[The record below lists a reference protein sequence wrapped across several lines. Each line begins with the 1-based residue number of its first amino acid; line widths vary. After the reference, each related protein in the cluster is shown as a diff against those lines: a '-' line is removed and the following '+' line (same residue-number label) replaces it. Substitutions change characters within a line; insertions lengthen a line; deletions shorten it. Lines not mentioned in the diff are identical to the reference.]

1 MNGIEPLQIP
11 KANTGKPEIT
21 MAPLVDIVFLL
32 LIFFMVTTIFPDD
45 EGVVIEKPA
54 SENAA
59 PLENDNIIL
68 KLDQH
73 GAVYFKNRKVNL
85 SELEQLLKT
94 ELAGKPDGSVLLH
107 ADRRS
112 TTEVLVQVIDIS
124 KAAGAKHLGIAT
136 DEKPAER

>member
-1 MNGIEPLQIP
+1 
-11 KANTGKPEIT
+11 

-32 LIFFMVTTIFPDD
+32 LIFFMVTTIFPDN

-68 KLDQH
+68 KLDQQ
-73 GAVYFKNRKVNL
+73 GSVYFKSRKVDL
-85 SELEQLLKT
+85 SELEQLLKS
-94 ELAGKPDGSVLLH
+94 ELAGKPDSGVLLH

-112 TTEVLVQVIDIS
+112 TTDSLVRVIDIC
-124 KAAGAKHLGIAT
+124 KAAGARHLGIAT